1 MKLKQNIDV
10 NAFLEAA
17 KKCENEVFFQTT
29 EGDILNLKS
38 LLSRYVLM
46 SIMGKPHLLQS
57 AVITC
62 VQEEDYKKL
71 ADFLEEGDE

>member
-17 KKCENEVFFQTT
+17 KKCDNEVFFQTT

-38 LLSRYVLM
+38 LLSAM
-46 SIMGKPHLLQS
+46 
-57 AVITC
+57 C
-62 VQEEDYKKL
+62 
-71 ADFLEEGDE
+71 

>member
-17 KKCENEVFFQTT
+17 KKCDNEVFFQTT
-29 EGDILNLKS
+29 EGDIL
-38 LLSRYVLM
+38 
-46 SIMGKPHLLQS
+46 GKPHLLQS